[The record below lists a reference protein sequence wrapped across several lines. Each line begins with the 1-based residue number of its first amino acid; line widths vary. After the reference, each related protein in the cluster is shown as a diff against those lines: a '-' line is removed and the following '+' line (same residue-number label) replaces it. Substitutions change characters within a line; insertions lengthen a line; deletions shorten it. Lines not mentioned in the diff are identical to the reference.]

1 LLALQVIAT
10 RARSDA
16 WYAETAGG
24 TLAGVI
30 PAQAVLDPRFV
41 ARTIGQA
48 ARTAGVDP
56 ARAILRR
63 PQTAVEIGVDV
74 ARTAF
79 EVGYDAA
86 RERRKVARWAASS
99 AAEAAGLVRLAVSD
113 VVGGPVRRRR

>member
-1 LLALQVIAT
+1 LSERLLHC
-10 RARSDA
+10 SDFLSLIDDDFLSDPPQLLVVPVA
-16 WYAETAGG
+16 QFRPGHVDR
-24 TLAGVI
+24 TLMMRHPG
-30 PAQAVLDPRFV
+30 RN
-41 ARTIGQA
+41 
-48 ARTAGVDP
+48 
-56 ARAILRR
+56 
-63 PQTAVEIGVDV
+63 EIGVDV